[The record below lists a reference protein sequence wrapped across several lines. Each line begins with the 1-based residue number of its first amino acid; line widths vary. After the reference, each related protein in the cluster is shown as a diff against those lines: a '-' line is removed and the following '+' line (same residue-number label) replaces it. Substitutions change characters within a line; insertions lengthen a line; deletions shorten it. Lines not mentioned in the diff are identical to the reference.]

1 MTEQVVPPVSS
12 GRLLGS
18 AVLIG
23 WVPVAL
29 FLALGLGGWLAPGL
43 AALSA
48 AITGL
53 AAIVMAWLWLSNLAR
68 LALVL
73 RRASEG
79 SGEAL
84 SPSGPPMLPAM
95 RDVAEATVRLARSLE
110 ERSALVGRLRRADAA
125 ILENLPDPLF
135 VLAEDRTPLRAN
147 HAARLL
153 FGVPAADLRPLAGD
167 TGALLRHPALAGAVD
182 RALSEGEVQAVD
194 IVLPVPVSRELAA
207 QVIPLDPPLADGG
220 RLVVQLMDRTRER
233 AVERMRADFV
243 ANASHELRTPLASLI
258 GFIETLLGPAED
270 DPEARRR
277 FLGIM
282 AEQSERMRRLIDD
295 LLGLS
300 RIELTE
306 HQSPTGR
313 VRLADLARSEAEAMT
328 PILARRDV
336 RLELSLDEGAVASP
350 ADGEQLAQVLR
361 NLLENAIRHGRQGG
375 CVNLSVRRADGERP
389 GAVLEVTD
397 DGPGIPREHIPR
409 LTERFYRVDKGRSR
423 VAGGTGLGLAIVKHI
438 VNRHRGQLSI
448 ESEEGRGATF
458 RVWLPS
464 AGGSVP

>member
-1 MTEQVVPPVSS
+1 MTEQVAAPISL
-12 GRLLGS
+12 GRLASS
-18 AVLIG
+18 AALIG
-23 WVPVAL
+23 WVPVAM
-29 FLALGLGGWLAPGL
+29 FLALGVGRWLDPALALLGAGVTVLG
-43 AALSA
+43 
-48 AITGL
+48 
-53 AAIVMAWLWLSNLAR
+53 AWLVAWIWLSNLAR
-68 LALVL
+68 LATVL

-79 SGEAL
+79 HGEAL
-84 SPSGPPMLPAM
+84 ASPGPPMLPAM
-95 RDVAEATVRLARSLE
+95 RDVAEATARLARSLD

-147 HAARLL
+147 RAARLL
-153 FGVPAADLRPLAGD
+153 FGVPVADMRPLAGD

-182 RALSEGEVQAVD
+182 RALLEGSVQAVD

-207 QVIPLDPPLADGG
+207 QVIPLDPPLLDGG
-220 RLVVQLMDRTRER
+220 RLVVQLIDRTRER

-258 GFIETLLGPAED
+258 GFIETLRGPAED
-270 DPEARRR
+270 DADARRR

-306 HQSPTGR
+306 HQAPTGQ
-313 VRLADLARSEAEAMT
+313 VLLAELARSEAEAMV
-328 PILARRDV
+328 PILARRSV
-336 RLELSLDEGAVASP
+336 HLDLALDDAALATP

-361 NLLENAIRHGRQGG
+361 NLLENAIRHGREGG
-375 CVNLSVRRADGERP
+375 TVRLVVRQMKGDRP
-389 GAVLEVTD
+389 GAVMEITD
-397 DGPGIPREHIPR
+397 DGPGIAREHIPR

-423 VAGGTGLGLAIVKHI
+423 GAGGTGLGLAIVKHI
-438 VNRHRGQLSI
+438 INRHRGQLVI
-448 ESEEGRGATF
+448 ESEEGHGATF

-464 AGGSVP
+464 AVGAG